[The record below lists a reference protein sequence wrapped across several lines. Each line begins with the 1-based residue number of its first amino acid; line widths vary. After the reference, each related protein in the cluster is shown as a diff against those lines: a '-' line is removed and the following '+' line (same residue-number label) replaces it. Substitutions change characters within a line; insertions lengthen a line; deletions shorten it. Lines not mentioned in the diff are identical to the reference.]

1 MNDFGILLW
10 LLTAHFIGDFVL
22 QSHWM
27 ALNKSKANWPL
38 FVHVC
43 TYTAT
48 IAAAML
54 LIQYVRGYGDLELF
68 GSLVGLNFVA
78 HFITDWVTSRINAR
92 LWKEKE
98 VHWFFVGVGFDQLI
112 HTWTLG
118 ITASFLYNL

>member
-43 TYTAT
+43 VYTAT
-48 IAAAML
+48 ISLAML
-54 LIQYVRGYGDLELF
+54 IIQYVQGYANLELL
-68 GSLVGLNFVA
+68 GSLVCLNFVA
-78 HFITDWVTSRINAR
+78 HFVTDWVTSRINSW
-92 LWKEKE
+92 LWKAKE
-98 VHWFFVGVGFDQLI
+98 VHWFFVGVGADQLI
-112 HTWTLG
+112 HMWTLG
-118 ITASFLYNL
+118 VTAFLLYTW